1 MIRTHNTN
9 KSRNA
14 NVVVPLVVVV
24 VVVSVQFFFVCVKI
38 ALFFLKKKT
47 PLLNTSSSLYLLH
60 IIDCALFDRAQ
71 HVS

>member
-24 VVVSVQFFFVCVKI
+24 VVVSVQFFFVCKNRS
-38 ALFFLKKKT
+38 LFFKKKDPT
-47 PLLNTSSSLYLLH
+47 FKHIIVALSSSHY
-60 IIDCALFDRAQ
+60 
-71 HVS
+71 

>member
-24 VVVSVQFFFVCVKI
+24 VVSVQFFFVCKKS
-38 ALFFLKKKT
+38 LSFFLKKR
-47 PLLNTSSSLYLLH
+47 PH
-60 IIDCALFDRAQ
+60 F
-71 HVS
+71 